1 MGTTV
6 VAATCLDRT
15 LVVANVGDSRLYIA
29 NDREIRQITQD
40 HSLVEEMVRF
50 GGLSK
55 EQARKH
61 PDKNIITR
69 AVGVEDDLKV
79 DCFVVP
85 LEEKDSVLLCSDG
98 LTNMLEDEE
107 IRRMIE
113 SEGSVEQ
120 RACALVAAANDN
132 GGRDN
137 IAVIILEPFS
147 AEVSR

>member
-1 MGTTV
+1 MKNAMKFG
-6 VAATCLDRT
+6 
-15 LVVANVGDSRLYIA
+15 IK
-29 NDREIRQITQD
+29 
-40 HSLVEEMVRF
+40 EEDA
-50 GGLSK
+50 K
-55 EQARKH
+55 NH

-69 AVGVEDDLKV
+69 AIGVGDKVEVDFFSAELKPG
-79 DCFVVP
+79 DII
-85 LEEKDSVLLCSDG
+85 LMCSDG

-147 AEVSR
+147 DEVSR